1 MKDYS
6 DNRRHPRFARPGK
19 VRVNW
24 RDPSG
29 FSHQVNGKCL
39 DISRQGVRLE
49 LEKQIAPATMVN
61 VQSPDFRIA
70 GVAMVRHC
78 ARKGLGWVA
87 GLQFAGGLE
96 WFRAPDG
103 D

>member
-1 MKDYS
+1 MKEDAN
-6 DNRRHPRFARPGK
+6 NRRYPRFARPGK

-24 RDPSG
+24 RDGSG
-29 FSHQVNGKCL
+29 CSFQANARCL
-39 DISRQGVRLE
+39 DISRLGVKVE
-49 LEKQIAPATMVN
+49 LDRAIEPMTLVN

-78 ARKGLGWVA
+78 NRKGLNWVA

-96 WFRAPDG
+96 WFRTPEEA
-103 D
+103 